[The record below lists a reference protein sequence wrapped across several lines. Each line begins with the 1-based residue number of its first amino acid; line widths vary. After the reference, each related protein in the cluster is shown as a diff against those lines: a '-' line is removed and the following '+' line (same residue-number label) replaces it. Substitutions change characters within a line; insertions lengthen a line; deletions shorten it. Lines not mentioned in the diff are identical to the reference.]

1 MDTLWIVLGLLMMG
15 VALLGC
21 VLPVI
26 PGLVLAYA
34 ALLLQQLRTP
44 HPFSFH
50 FLLGWLAIIIVV
62 SIFEYYLP
70 VWSVKKF
77 GGTKYGAWGCTLGF
91 IACFWL
97 GPWGVIIGPFFG
109 ALLAEQLLA
118 KATFDR
124 ALKSAFGSF
133 IGFLGGTV
141 LKLCIC
147 GVMIYYLVRS
157 I

>member
-1 MDTLWIVLGLLMMG
+1 MEVLWIAIGLLLMV

-44 HPFSFH
+44 HPFSLP
-50 FLLGWLAIIIVV
+50 FLLGWMAIIIVV

-97 GPWGVIIGPFFG
+97 GPWGVIIGPFLG
-109 ALLAEQLLA
+109 ALLGELLG
-118 KATFDR
+118 KKTVDH
-124 ALKSAFGSF
+124 ALKSALGSF
-133 IGFLGGTV
+133 IGFLGSTV

-147 GVMIYYLVRS
+147 SVMIYYLICS

>member
-1 MDTLWIVLGLLMMG
+1 MIWIAIGLILMC

-21 VLPVI
+21 VLPVL

-44 HPFSFH
+44 HPFSLS
-50 FLLGWLAIIIVV
+50 FLGAWLAVIIVV
-62 SIFEYYLP
+62 SIFEYFLP
-70 VWSVKKF
+70 IWSVKKF
-77 GGTKYGAWGCTLGF
+77 GGTKYGSWGCTLGF
-91 IACFWL
+91 LACFWL
-97 GPWGVIIGPFFG
+97 GPWGIIIGPFVG
-109 ALLAEQLLA
+109 ALLGELLA

-124 ALKSAFGSF
+124 ALKSAIGSF
-133 IGFLGGTV
+133 IGFLGGTL

-147 GVMIYYLVRS
+147 GVMIYYLICS

>member
-1 MDTLWIVLGLLMMG
+1 MDTLWIVLGFVMML

-21 VLPVI
+21 ILPVI

-44 HPFSFH
+44 HPFSLP
-50 FLLGWLAIIIVV
+50 FLLGWLAIIVVV
-62 SIFEYYLP
+62 SVFEYYLP
-70 VWSVKKF
+70 IWSVKKF
-77 GGTKYGAWGCTLGF
+77 GGTKYGSWGCTLGF

-97 GPWGVIIGPFFG
+97 GPWGVIIGPFLG
-109 ALLAEQLLA
+109 ALIGELLA
-118 KATFDR
+118 KGAFDL

-133 IGFLGGTV
+133 IGFLGGTL

>member
-1 MDTLWIVLGLLMMG
+1 MATLWISLGLILML

-26 PGLVLAYA
+26 PGLILAYS

-44 HPFSFH
+44 HPFSFY

-62 SIFEYYLP
+62 SVFEYFLP
-70 VWSVKKF
+70 IWSVKKF
-77 GGTKYGAWGCTLGF
+77 GGTKYGSWGCTLGF

-109 ALLAEQLLA
+109 ALIGELLA
-118 KATFDR
+118 KGAFDL

-133 IGFLGGTV
+133 IGFLGGTL

-147 GVMIYYLVRS
+147 GVMIYYLARS